1 MVQTWLKHSLQIKVK
16 LEISLKDSIK
26 VQYSAF
32 KLDRIAQFSII
43 RNFKYYHTKVRH
55 DTILISM
62 TFHTEVQ
69 KTKRQIRREVRIKVT
84 FIF

>member
-1 MVQTWLKHSLQIKVK
+1 MVQTWLKHPLQIKVK
-16 LEISLKDSIK
+16 LEISLKDSTK

-32 KLDRIAQFSII
+32 KLERIAQFSII
-43 RNFKYYHTKVRH
+43 RNFKYYHTTVH

-84 FIF
+84 FTF